1 MLTLKE
7 ERKIYAYREPVD
19 MRKSFDGLIA
29 VTRQGLRENPLSGS
43 VFLFRNKASNYI
55 KLLVWDRTGFVLYA
69 KRLETGRFK
78 IFLEEEKQII
88 SREQLSLLLDGI
100 PIGRKG

>member
-1 MLTLKE
+1 MLTLRD

-29 VTRQGLRENPLSGS
+29 VTQQHLGENPLSGS
-43 VFLFRNKASNYI
+43 VFVFRNKASNYV

-69 KRLETGRFK
+69 KRLERGKFK
-78 IFLEEEKQII
+78 IFLEQTKQLL
-88 SREQLSLLLDGI
+88 SAEQLSFLLDGI
-100 PIGRKG
+100 PIGRKS